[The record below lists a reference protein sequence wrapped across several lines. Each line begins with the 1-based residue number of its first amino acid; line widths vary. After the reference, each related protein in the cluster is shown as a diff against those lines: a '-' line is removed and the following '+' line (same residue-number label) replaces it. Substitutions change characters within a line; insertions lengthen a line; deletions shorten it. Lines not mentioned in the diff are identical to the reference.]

1 MGSSQTKRQV
11 RNNQKPVLPRLFP
24 EPRGRISRRPSVSS
38 NLSQT
43 QYQYENRNETKKV
56 VNVYL
61 KEKANNK
68 EYGSVSCLQEKE

>member
-11 RNNQKPVLPRLFP
+11 RNNPKPVLPILFP
-24 EPRGRISRRPSVSS
+24 APRGRTSRRPSISS

-43 QYQYENRNETKKV
+43 QYQYDNRNETKKV

-61 KEKANNK
+61 KEKAYNK
-68 EYGSVSCLQEKE
+68 EYGSVSSLQEKE